1 MRPPV
6 LGVVVRFTVMV
17 AAATLTVGALLGM
30 VVTLILGLMVD
41 SPRGVG
47 GLLLKGLAEG
57 LFYGTIWL
65 PGTVLAAAVWRTHE
79 ARRGR

>member
-1 MRPPV
+1 
-6 LGVVVRFTVMV
+6 
-17 AAATLTVGALLGM
+17 VGAVLGM
-30 VVTLILGLMVD
+30 VVTLGLGLMID
-41 SPRGVG
+41 SPRTVG
-47 GLLLKGLAEG
+47 GLLAKGLKDG